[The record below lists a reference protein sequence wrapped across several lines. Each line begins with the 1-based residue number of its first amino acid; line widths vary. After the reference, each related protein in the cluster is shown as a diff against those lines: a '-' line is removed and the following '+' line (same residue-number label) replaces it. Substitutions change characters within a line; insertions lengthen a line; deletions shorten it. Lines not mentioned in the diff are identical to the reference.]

1 VEIKHSPWNPN
12 ARRFSLPPPVWRWL
26 NGQAPQGL
34 AAFIV
39 MLVLVAALAWGYL
52 QSLAS
57 VRIIVDGTA
66 RNLHTNQTSVATVLR
81 DAGVKTWPQDRIVPP
96 LDTPIEDGDAIRVDH
111 ARPVVVNVDGQTIHT
126 RSLKSAPAEILA
138 DLGFMLSPY
147 DKIIVDSQPPVSV
160 SQPVEALASA
170 SAGRWTAA
178 SLSSRSPREV
188 GLAGL
193 SQMPR
198 SITVQ
203 RAVTLNVR
211 TNGTAP
217 VTLHTTAPTV
227 GEALR
232 EAGMTLYLADRVSPD
247 LSTPV
252 SDGQAVSIEPAV
264 PLTILADGHHL
275 HTRTHRKTVSEAL
288 AEVGVPL
295 SGLDYTDPV
304 PNAPLKPDM
313 TIRVVRVAETFRI
326 EQEPVPF
333 EIQWLPDA
341 EMEIDT
347 RSLKQTGENGVL
359 QNRIRVR
366 YEDGKE
372 VSRQLEDSGIIREPK
387 NKIISYGTQIIVRT
401 LDTPNGPVEYWRRIR
416 MLATAYTASTAGTS
430 KTATY
435 YGRTRLGW
443 QMRFGIVAVDP
454 AVVRLGSRVYVANYG
469 IGDAGDTGNA
479 IKGRRIDLGFD
490 DEDPRVWQWY
500 RWTDVYL
507 LTPVPDNV
515 SYVIADWPPEP

>member
-1 VEIKHSPWNPN
+1 M
-12 ARRFSLPPPVWRWL
+12 L
-26 NGQAPQGL
+26 NGPAPQGL
-34 AAFIV
+34 VALV
-39 MLVLVAALAWGYL
+39 VTLVLVATLMWGYL

-66 RNLHTNQTSVATVLR
+66 RNLRTNQTSVANVLR
-81 DAGVKTWPQDRIVPP
+81 DAGVKTWPQDRVIPP
-96 LDTPIEDGDAIRVDH
+96 MDTPIEDGDAIRVDH
-111 ARPVVVNVDGQTIHT
+111 ARPVVVNVDGQTIRT
-126 RSLKSAPAEILA
+126 RSLKSAPTEILA
-138 DLGFMLSPY
+138 DLGLRLSPY
-147 DKIIVDSQPPVSV
+147 DKIIVDGQPAVSASQPA
-160 SQPVEALASA
+160 EAMASS
-170 SAGRWTAA
+170 SAGRLTAA

-188 GLAGL
+188 GPPV
-193 SQMPR
+193 PR

-203 RAVTLNVR
+203 RAVTLDVR
-211 TNGTAP
+211 TNGAAP
-217 VTLHTTAPTV
+217 VTLHTTAPTI

-252 SDGQAVSIEPAV
+252 NNGQAVNIEPAV
-264 PLTILADGHHL
+264 PVTILADGRHL

-295 SGLDYTDPV
+295 VGLDYTDPE

-313 TIRVVRVAETFRI
+313 SIRVVRVAETFRI

-333 EIQWLPDA
+333 EIQWLPDS

-347 RSLKQTGENGVL
+347 RSLKQGGENGVL

-366 YEDGKE
+366 IEDGKE
-372 VSRQLEDSGIIREPK
+372 VSRQLDDSGVIREPK
-387 NKIISYGTQIIVRT
+387 TKIISYGTKIVVRT
-401 LDTPNGPVEYWRRIR
+401 LDTPNGPVEYWRKIR
-416 MLATAYTASTAGTS
+416 MLATSYSASTSGTPKS
-430 KTATY
+430 ALY

-443 QMRFGIVAVDP
+443 QMRFGVVAVDP

-469 IGDAGDTGNA
+469 VGDAGDTGSA
-479 IKGRRIDLGFD
+479 IKGKRIDLGYD
-490 DEDPRVWQWY
+490 DGDPRVWQWY
-500 RWTDVYL
+500 RWTDIYL

-515 SYVIADWPPEP
+515 SYVIPDWPPEP

>member
-1 VEIKHSPWNPN
+1 LSP
-12 ARRFSLPPPVWRWL
+12 LPIWRWL
-26 NGQAPQGL
+26 SKQAPQGL
-34 AAFIV
+34 AAFII
-39 MLVLVAALAWGYL
+39 MLVLVAVLAWGYL

-66 RNLHTNQTSVATVLR
+66 RYLRTNQTSVATILR
-81 DAGVKTWPQDRIVPP
+81 DAGVKIWPQDRVIPP

-111 ARPVVVNVDGQTIHT
+111 ARPVVVNVDGQTIRT
-126 RSLKSAPAEILA
+126 RSLKSTPVEIQA
-138 DLGFMLSPY
+138 DLGFKLSPY
-147 DKIIVDSQPPVSV
+147 DKIIVDGQPPVSV
-160 SQPVEALASA
+160 SQPGEAAA
-170 SAGRWTAA
+170 FTNAGRLATA

-188 GLAGL
+188 GLASL
-193 SQMPR
+193 SQSPR

-203 RAVTLNVR
+203 RAVTVNVR
-211 TNGTAP
+211 TNGTAS
-217 VTLHTTAPTV
+217 VTLHTTAPTI

-247 LSTPV
+247 LSAPV

-264 PLTILADGHHL
+264 PVTILADGRHL

-295 SGLDYTDPV
+295 VGLDYTDPA

-313 TIRVVRVAETFRI
+313 DIRVVRVAETFRI

-333 EIQWLPDA
+333 EINWLPDPD
-341 EMEIDT
+341 MEIDT
-347 RSLKQTGENGVL
+347 RSLKQSGENGVL

-387 NKIISYGTQIIVRT
+387 NKIISYGTKIIVRT
-401 LDTPNGPVEYWRRIR
+401 LDTPSGPVEYWRTVR

-454 AVVRLGSRVYVANYG
+454 AVVRLGSRVYVPNYG
-469 IGDAGDTGNA
+469 IGDAGDTGSA

-490 DEDPRVWQWY
+490 DNDPRVWQWY